1 MWYLSS
7 SSDPRI
13 IYILPDKEIV
23 VGRSVD
29 TECCNFAIPDDSSI
43 SRKHASLSVSGYDL
57 ILQDLGSKYGT
68 FINNFTEKLESGT
81 KHKINIGDNIKFG
94 KLSSEWK
101 THFINLTS
109 CTSTLKGECVKKLKE
124 NLNKLGGTLK
134 NDWDSS
140 CGYLTMPAITL
151 TIKVVLALVQGSYIV
166 NTEFWNKCVEATAK
180 LITLPDPKN
189 YMPQIIESIL
199 NKETVSFLPDEKRKT
214 LFAGKTFIFFS
225 RRQLDMYKNVL
236 INSSASA
243 LLLSET
249 KLTKSMLCEG
259 NKIVIQYNLISTSQ
273 ESQVQ
278 RNQINDLVNYL
289 KSKGK
294 RVIADAEIGLAIL
307 YCSSSKYCN
316 PDFNFP
322 TEVIK
327 KTSSESVTPANI
339 LAHESEDPLPSGCKQ
354 EKVVIDESLNSKVDI
369 STSNDDFSI
378 SKRKRVEEDMEMANP
393 NKKVAID
400 KDTKHSETSNSA
412 KRTYED
418 SDGMD
423 SNPVKKI
430 AIETL
435 NEDNDFFNFT
445 ASTSTRIESSESKKL
460 NLMKPLKR
468 KQDFVDDEDDNL
480 FNFVEDNPKPTKILR
495 DTLETERTI
504 WSKHNN
510 LKEENNINSVC
521 EKFEISA
528 LRGIK
533 LDELM
538 QSNLKMEYKAKVKS
552 EDDSGLDE
560 KLNNLD
566 LGSTT
571 IILRSDLIV
580 KKEPVQLNSDEIKVK
595 NFKKF
600 KKVWPIK
607 MQISI
612 ISKSSAASHDGSD
625 KNNILSNIAL

>member
-354 EKVVIDESLNSKVDI
+354 EKVVIDESLNSKIDI

-378 SKRKRVEEDMEMANP
+378 SKRKRVEEDMDMANP

>member
-29 TECCNFAIPDDSSI
+29 TEFCNFAIPEDASI
-43 SRKHASLSVSGYDL
+43 SRKHASLSVSGNDL
-57 ILQDLGSKYGT
+57 YLQDLGSKYGT
-68 FINNFTEKLESGT
+68 FINNFTEMLESGT
-81 KHKINIGDNIKFG
+81 KQKVNIGDNIKFG
-94 KLSSEWK
+94 KLNSEWE
-101 THFINLTS
+101 THFINLTA
-109 CTSTLKGECVKKLKE
+109 CASTLKGESLLKLKE
-124 NLNKLGGTLK
+124 NLHRLGGTFK

-151 TIKVVLALVQGSYIV
+151 TIKVVLALVQGAHIV
-166 NTEFWNKCVEATAK
+166 TIEFWNECVEATSK
-180 LITLPDPKN
+180 FSKLPDPKN
-189 YMPQIIESIL
+189 YMPQIIESTL
-199 NKETVSFLPDEKRKT
+199 NKEKVSFFPDEKRKS

-225 RRQLDMYKNVL
+225 RRQLEMYKNVL
-236 INSSASA
+236 VSSSASA

-249 KLTKSMLCEG
+249 KLTKSMLCEE

-273 ESQVQ
+273 ETQVQ
-278 RNQINDLVNYL
+278 RNQINELVNYL

-294 RVIADAEIGLAIL
+294 RVVADAEIGLAIL

-322 TEVIK
+322 IEVIK
-327 KTSSESVTPANI
+327 QNSSENAKPANI
-339 LAHESEDPLPSGCKQ
+339 LAHESEEPLPSVCKQ
-354 EKVVIDESLNSKVDI
+354 ENVVIDESL
-369 STSNDDFSI
+369 TSNIDSI
-378 SKRKRVEEDMEMANP
+378 SNNASNPKRKRDEQDMEIVNP
-393 NKKVAID
+393 YKKVAIG
-400 KDTKHSETSNSA
+400 KETEHNESSNST
-412 KRTYED
+412 KRSYENSEGD
-418 SDGMD
+418 T
-423 SNPVKKI
+423 NPVKKI
-430 AIETL
+430 ALETI
-435 NEDNDFFNFT
+435 NEDNEFFNFT
-445 ASTSTRIESSESKKL
+445 ASTSRSECSESKKL
-460 NLMKPLKR
+460 NLVKPVKR
-468 KQDFVDDEDDNL
+468 KQDFVNDEDDNL
-480 FNFVEDNPKPTKILR
+480 FNFIEDNPKPTKILR
-495 DTLETERTI
+495 DTLESDKTS
-504 WSKHNN
+504 WNKHNILN
-510 LKEENNINSVC
+510 DENNSNPVC
-521 EKFEISA
+521 DKFEISA

-538 QSNLKMEYKAKVKS
+538 QSNLKLEYKPKVKS
-552 EDDSGLDE
+552 EDVTGLDE
-560 KLNNLD
+560 KLNDLD

-612 ISKSSAASHDGSD
+612 MSKSSATSIDGSD
-625 KNNILSNIAL
+625 NTNLLSNTAL

>member
-7 SSDPRI
+7 TSDPRI
-13 IYILPDKEIV
+13 LYILPYKEIV

-43 SRKHASLSVSGYDL
+43 SRKHASLSVSGNDL

-101 THFINLTS
+101 AHFINLTS

-124 NLNKLGGTLK
+124 NLIKLGGTLK
-134 NDWDSS
+134 NEWDGS

-151 TIKVVLALVQGSYIV
+151 TIKVVLALVQGSHIV
-166 NTEFWNKCVEATAK
+166 TIEFWNKCVEATAK
-180 LITLPDPKN
+180 FSTLPDPKN
-189 YMPQIIESIL
+189 YMPQIIESTL
-199 NKETVSFLPDEKRKT
+199 NKETVSFFPDEKRKT

-236 INSSASA
+236 MNSSASA

-249 KLTKSMLCEG
+249 KLTKSMLCEE

-294 RVIADAEIGLAIL
+294 RVVADAEIGLAIL

-316 PDFNFP
+316 PDFDFP

-327 KTSSESVTPANI
+327 KTSSYSVKPANI
-339 LAHESEDPLPSGCKQ
+339 LAHESENPLPSDCKQ
-354 EKVVIDESLNSKVDI
+354 EKVVIDESLNSKIDV
-369 STSNDDFSI
+369 STSNDDFCV
-378 SKRKRVEEDMEMANP
+378 SKRKRVEENMEMANP

-400 KDTKHSETSNSA
+400 KETKHSEISNST
-412 KRTYED
+412 KRTLED
-418 SDGMD
+418 SEFTD
-423 SNPVKKI
+423 SNPAKKKALEPI
-430 AIETL
+430 

-445 ASTSTRIESSESKKL
+445 ASTSTRSESSESKKL

-495 DTLETERTI
+495 DTLETE
-504 WSKHNN
+504 NN
-510 LKEENNINSVC
+510 ILKEENNKNTVC

-552 EDDSGLDE
+552 EDDTSLDE

-571 IILRSDLIV
+571 IVLRSDLIV

-612 ISKSSAASHDGSD
+612 ISKSSALPNDGSD
-625 KNNILSNIAL
+625 KNYLLSNTAL